1 MSRLSGASGK
11 LPVLASQRSRS
22 SSPGFEGG
30 RERLDTVEDDDDG
43 GGYCLFILFCLRER
57 LDTVEDDDDGGG
69 YFLFILFCLERETR
83 HS

>member
-43 GGYCLFILFCLRER
+43 GGYCPFIFSFFER
-57 LDTVEDDDDGGG
+57 DSTQVTMTTRGGLLP
-69 YFLFILFCLERETR
+69 F
-83 HS
+83 